1 MAKPYAIKGPRRRC
15 GGCVV
20 KVAGLTWGDL
30 HGCPVMPGHVYVIA
44 GWGTVLAVRLVL
56 AVEKSAEAIVPA
68 GSFIAGKGRTQSR
81 GAGRAC
87 S

>member
-1 MAKPYAIKGPRRRC
+1 MAKPYVIKGPRRIC

-30 HGCPVMPGHVYVIA
+30 HGCPVMPGRALRGRRVAWTAVIERS
-44 GWGTVLAVRLVL
+44 LC

-68 GSFIAGKGRTQSR
+68 GSLVAGKG
-81 GAGRAC
+81 
-87 S
+87 

>member
-1 MAKPYAIKGPRRRC
+1 MAKPYVIKGPRRIC

-30 HGCPVMPGHVYVIA
+30 QGCPVMPGHEYVIA
-44 GWGTVLAVRLVL
+44 GWGTVPVERLVL

-68 GSFIAGKGRTQSR
+68 GLLVAGKG
-81 GAGRAC
+81 
-87 S
+87 